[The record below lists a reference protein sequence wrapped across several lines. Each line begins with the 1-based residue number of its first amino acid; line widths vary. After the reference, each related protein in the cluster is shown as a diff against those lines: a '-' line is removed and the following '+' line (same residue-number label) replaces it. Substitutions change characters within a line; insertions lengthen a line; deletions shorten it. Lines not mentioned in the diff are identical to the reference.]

1 VLVLGLLP
9 CLSHAQHAGLLPVQD
24 YSYQLIERLQRR
36 GYLTELNPTAQP
48 YTYNQVRTAIGKVDR
63 TLLSANSM
71 EWISQLEAMMGDDL
85 DPGEWLGR
93 YSIEAGLT
101 QSSTPR
107 KDPLRPLDGSAQVF
121 PHVSMGAQF
130 NWDNFVAA
138 SGFTLDQYYD
148 KDPDGLDVVNRWY
161 IRGEDSYLGF
171 SSTYFDVH
179 IGRFSSHWNRSGIE
193 APLIGKQVQQYDKIQ
208 FRIGTD
214 RISLRSV
221 YGELDNLDSTNQFS
235 GRGFRDGSIRRFVF
249 AHRIDWK
256 PLPSLTLS
264 AFEGDLI
271 SATHGNMSLKYLQPL
286 HVVFFEQDNTP
297 KNFENNLMVGAGL
310 HLQKGSFSLS
320 GQVIIDDV
328 VVYERKKVKQEGRLE
343 PSTAQIT
350 GFMTYADVFPSTDLG
365 LSLAIVSS
373 NSYRTDQ
380 KEGQWT
386 YAQRS
391 LATLFSD
398 YVHLRL
404 FADWY
409 GVKSMLNG
417 LILRPNLH
425 LLAQGTGDY
434 RQDFTKKYPNGRML
448 PAVLSGQ
455 ETVTLRPSIELDY
468 RFLDIKK
475 RQNGSVNSLE
485 IFVQADLG
493 LNFIRNNR
501 HLKGEHVLEFHNLAS
516 LRIKKIL

>member
-1 VLVLGLLP
+1 MIT
-9 CLSHAQHAGLLPVQD
+9 AQDAGLVPVQD

-36 GYLTELNPTAQP
+36 GHLMELNPTSQP
-48 YTYNQVRTAIGKVDR
+48 YTYGQVRAAIIRVDR
-63 TLLSANSM
+63 SKLSSHSL
-71 EWISQLEAMMGDDL
+71 EWISQLDAIIGDAPDA
-85 DPGEWLGR
+85 DEWLGR
-93 YSIEAGLT
+93 YGIDAGII
-101 QSSTPR
+101 QSSSKR
-107 KDPLRPLDGSAQVF
+107 KDPLRPLGASAHF
-121 PHVSMGAQF
+121 YPNTSIGAQF
-130 NWDNFVAA
+130 NWDGFVAA
-138 SGFTLDQYYD
+138 TGFTFDHYYD

-161 IRGEDSYLGF
+161 IRGEDTYLGY
-171 SSTYFDVH
+171 SSRFIDLH
-179 IGRFSSHWNRSGIE
+179 IGRFGSHWNRSGVE

-214 RISLRSV
+214 RISLRSI
-221 YGELDNLDSTNQFS
+221 YGELDNLDSTKQFS

-256 PLPSLTLS
+256 PFNGLTLT
-264 AFEGDLI
+264 AFEGDLL
-271 SATHGNMSLKYLQPL
+271 SATHANISLKYLQPL

-310 HLQKGSFSLS
+310 HFHKGPFSLS
-320 GQVIIDDV
+320 GQVIIDDI
-328 VVYERKKVKQEGRLE
+328 VVYERKKAEEEGRLE

-350 GFMTYADVFPSTDLG
+350 GFMTYAEALPSTDLG
-365 LSLAIVSS
+365 LSAVIVSS

-380 KEGQWT
+380 REGQWS

-409 GVKSMLNG
+409 GQSNRLNG
-417 LILRPNLH
+417 FVLRPTIH

-434 RQDFTKKYPNGRML
+434 RQDFTKKYSDGRML

-455 ETVTLRPSIELDY
+455 EVVTFRPSIEVDY
-468 RFLDIKK
+468 RFIDYKK
-475 RQNGSVNSLE
+475 RLNGSIHGLE
-485 IFVQADLG
+485 ISVHADVG
-493 LNFIRNNR
+493 LNVIRNK
-501 HLKGEHVLEFHNLAS
+501 HHQKGERVLEMHNLAS
-516 LRIKKIL
+516 VRIKKTL